1 MSVSQD
7 AGMLRADLGSR
18 RGLAGPWADSLFSSC
33 CSGRRLRT
41 SLRKTVTS
49 PCEFRGAGYVGES
62 SVPFWAQSSGHSFFH
77 WNMTV
82 F

>member
-18 RGLAGPWADSLFSSC
+18 RGLAVPWADSLFSSC

-49 PCEFRGAGYVGES
+49 LCEFRGAGYVEES
-62 SVPFWAQSSGHSFFH
+62 SVLFWAQVLGILSSTG
-77 WNMTV
+77 T
-82 F
+82 